1 MWQTRALELNNQ
13 AYWQWEK
20 ACELVEYAA
29 AHDFNTVIVG
39 QVDLFDKLVSPK
51 GYTPHQYN
59 DRLSSQQRA
68 RCVYLNRLGKLCQQK
83 GLRFYL
89 QAKEVNFPTDLLLAH
104 PHLHLFEPDHG
115 VRFDVD
121 FWCGYLSEK
130 VSLVC
135 QRIPA
140 LSGLLVAISN
150 TDGLLPVSRPNWEL
164 SAENHGSL
172 PARDERSFAL
182 YSRCFNAL
190 SRAMQKENRHLVL
203 RVFPAGNHDLSNVL
217 EAIHPLPESVSVSIK
232 LTPER
237 FWPSFPNNPAL
248 LAVQEREV
256 WVDIDLVG
264 EEVGWGIFPFPR
276 IDELQ
281 GRLLWCRSNPAIRG
295 AVCKTSWEGVDNH
308 WIIGT
313 LSECNLLACSRMLA
327 SDGVSYSLAQL
338 LEYWLDESYGWHPA
352 PEVLDELTSLLEQ
365 GGQVLYQAIYVCDHV
380 FHRHSQVPESYGQ
393 AVWSLYGQLNRN
405 HWLPGSDRAITL
417 SASDV
422 EASATCLSRIAKE
435 KDDACGAAI
444 TLCEQALHFARRA
457 GLPYALQQRWL
468 EEWQGLALYCHLFLY
483 AQKAFFTLHFAREV
497 ENSWSM
503 REICQT
509 NIQELY
515 RSASEMED
523 YCQKHANAS
532 PGLHV
537 LFDPSRV
544 RALADSLSFEL
555 NALKG

>member
-1 MWQTRALELNNQ
+1 MWQMRALELNNQ
-13 AYWQWEK
+13 AYWNWEK
-20 ACELVEYAA
+20 ACELVDYAV

-51 GYTPHQYN
+51 GYTPHHYN

-68 RCVYLNRLGKLCQQK
+68 RCVYLNRLGLLCQQK

-89 QAKEVNFPTDLLLAH
+89 QAKEFNFPTDLLLAH
-104 PHLHLFEPDHG
+104 PHLFEAGQG

-121 FWCGYLSEK
+121 FWCAYLSEK
-130 VSLVC
+130 VSLIC
-135 QRIPA
+135 QRIPS
-140 LSGLLVAISN
+140 LNGLLVAISN
-150 TDGLLPVSRPNWEL
+150 TDGLLPISRPNWEL
-164 SAENHGSL
+164 SAQDDESR
-172 PARDERSFAL
+172 AKRDDERSCSL

-190 SRAMQKENRHLVL
+190 SRAMQNEDKHLVL
-203 RVFPAGNHDLSNVL
+203 RVFPAGNHDLGNVL
-217 EAIHPLPESVSVSIK
+217 EAIRPLPESVSVSIK

-248 LAVQEREV
+248 LAVREREV
-256 WVDIDLVG
+256 WAEIDLVG

-313 LSECNLLACSRMLA
+313 LSECNLVACSQMLM
-327 SDGVSYSLAQL
+327 SDGAHQTQAQL
-338 LEYWLDESYGWHPA
+338 LTHWLDECYGWRP
-352 PEVLDELTSLLEQ
+352 DEQTLGTFQSLLEQ
-365 GGQVLYQAIYVCDHV
+365 AGQVLYQAIYVRDHV

-393 AVWSLYGQLNRN
+393 AVWSLFGQLNRN
-405 HWLPGSDRAITL
+405 HWLPGSERDVFF

-422 EASATCLSRIAKE
+422 EASAASLSRIAKE
-435 KDDACGAAI
+435 KDDAGATSA
-444 TLCEQALHFARRA
+444 TLREEALRFAETA
-457 GLPYALQQRWL
+457 AFPWALKQRWL
-468 EEWQGLALYCHLFLY
+468 EEWQGLALYCHLFLH
-483 AQKAFFTLHFAREV
+483 AQKAFFTLRFAREV

-503 REICQT
+503 REICQI

-515 RSASEMED
+515 RCASEMED
-523 YCQKHANAS
+523 YCAKHAEAS

-537 LFDPSRV
+537 LFDASRV
-544 RALADSLSFEL
+544 RALADSLGDE
-555 NALKG
+555 LKGLK

>member
-13 AYWQWEK
+13 AYWNWEK
-20 ACELVEYAA
+20 ACELVEYAV
-29 AHDFNTVIVG
+29 AHAFNTVIVG

-68 RCVYLNRLGKLCQQK
+68 RCVYLNRLGLLCQQK

-89 QAKEVNFPTDLLLAH
+89 QAKEFNFPTDLLLAH
-104 PHLHLFEPDHG
+104 PHLFEPGHG

-121 FWCGYLSEK
+121 FWSGYLAEK
-130 VSLVC
+130 VSLIC

-140 LSGLLVAISN
+140 LHGLLVAISN

-164 SAENHGSL
+164 SAEAPQH
-172 PARDERSFAL
+172 DERSLAL

-190 SRAMQKENRHLVL
+190 SRAMLHENKHLVL
-203 RVFPAGNHDLSNVL
+203 RVFPAGNHDVANVL
-217 EAIHPLPESVSVSIK
+217 DAIHPLPESVSVSIK

-256 WVDIDLVG
+256 WAEIDLVG
-264 EEVGWGIFPFPR
+264 EEVGWGVFPFPR

-295 AVCKTSWEGVDNH
+295 AVCKASWEGVDNH

-313 LSECNLLACSRMLA
+313 LSECNLVACSRMLA
-327 SDGVSYSLAQL
+327 SDDTHQTQAQL
-338 LEYWLDESYGWHPA
+338 LTHWLDERYGWRPDA
-352 PEVLDELTSLLEQ
+352 QTFETFQALLERA
-365 GGQVLYQAIYVCDHV
+365 GQVLYQAIYVRDHV

-393 AVWSLYGQLNRN
+393 AVWSLFGQLNRN
-405 HWLPGSDRAITL
+405 HWLPGSEREVFF
-417 SASDV
+417 SAHDV
-422 EASATCLSRIAKE
+422 EASASSLSRIAKE
-435 KDDACGAAI
+435 KDDAGAASAE
-444 TLCEQALHFARRA
+444 LREQALRFADTA
-457 GLPYALQQRWL
+457 AFPWALKQRWL
-468 EEWQGLALYCHLFLY
+468 EEWQGFSLYCLLFLH
-483 AQKAFFTLHFAREV
+483 AQKAFFTLRFAREV

-503 REICQT
+503 REICQI

-515 RSASEMED
+515 RSAAEMDD
-523 YCQKHANAS
+523 YCAKHADAS

-537 LFDPSRV
+537 LFDASRV
-544 RALADSLSFEL
+544 RALADSLGEE
-555 NALKG
+555 LKGLK

>member
-13 AYWQWEK
+13 AYWNWEK
-20 ACELVEYAA
+20 ACELVEYAV
-29 AHDFNTVIVG
+29 AHAFNTVIVG

-68 RCVYLNRLGKLCQQK
+68 RCVYLNRLGLLCQQK

-89 QAKEVNFPTDLLLAH
+89 QAKEFNFPTDLLLAH
-104 PHLHLFEPDHG
+104 PHLFEPGHG

-121 FWCGYLSEK
+121 FWSGYLAEK
-130 VSLVC
+130 VSLIC

-140 LSGLLVAISN
+140 LHGLLVAISN

-164 SAENHGSL
+164 SAEAPQH
-172 PARDERSFAL
+172 DERSLAL

-190 SRAMQKENRHLVL
+190 SRAMQHENKHLVL
-203 RVFPAGNHDLSNVL
+203 RVFPAGNHDVANVL
-217 EAIHPLPESVSVSIK
+217 DAIHPLPESVSVSIK

-256 WVDIDLVG
+256 WAEIDLVG
-264 EEVGWGIFPFPR
+264 EEVGWGVFPFPR

-281 GRLLWCRSNPAIRG
+281 GRLLWCRGNTSING

-313 LSECNLLACSRMLA
+313 LSECNLVACS
-327 SDGVSYSLAQL
+327 QL
-338 LEYWLDESYGWHPA
+338 LAREDEHLTRAALLTHWLDERYGWRPDTQTFETFQA
-352 PEVLDELTSLLEQ
+352 LLERA
-365 GGQVLYQAIYVCDHV
+365 GQVLYQAIYVRDHV

-393 AVWSLYGQLNRN
+393 AVWSLFGQLNRN
-405 HWLPGSDRAITL
+405 HWLPGSEREVFF
-417 SASDV
+417 SAHDV
-422 EASATCLSRIAKE
+422 EASASSLSRIAKE
-435 KDDACGAAI
+435 KDDAGAASAE
-444 TLCEQALHFARRA
+444 LREQALRFADTA
-457 GLPYALQQRWL
+457 AFPWALKQRWL
-468 EEWQGLALYCHLFLY
+468 EEWQGFSLYCLLFLH
-483 AQKAFFTLHFAREV
+483 AQKAFFTLRFAREV

-503 REICQT
+503 REICQI

-515 RSASEMED
+515 RSAAEMDD
-523 YCQKHANAS
+523 YCAKHADAS

-537 LFDPSRV
+537 LFDASRV
-544 RALADSLSFEL
+544 RALADSLGEE
-555 NALKG
+555 LKGLK

>member
-13 AYWQWEK
+13 AFWSWEK
-20 ACELVEYAA
+20 ACELIEYAV
-29 AHDFNTVIVG
+29 AHEFNTVIVG

-51 GYTPHQYN
+51 GYTPHHYN

-68 RCVYLNRLGKLCQQK
+68 RCVYLNRLGLLCQRK

-89 QAKEVNFPTDLLLAH
+89 QAKEFSFPTDLLLAH
-104 PHLHLFEPDHG
+104 PHLFDAVRG

-121 FWCGYLSEK
+121 FWCGYLADK
-130 VSLVC
+130 VALIC

-140 LSGLLVAISN
+140 LSGLLIAISN

-164 SAENHGSL
+164 SAQESD
-172 PARDERSFAL
+172 PMSDARSMLL

-190 SRAMQKENRHLVL
+190 AWAMQSKNKHLVL
-203 RVFPAGNHDLSNVL
+203 RVFPAGNHDLDNVL
-217 EAIHPLPESVSVSIK
+217 AAIRPLPESVSVSIK

-237 FWPSFPNNPAL
+237 FWPSFPNHPAL
-248 LAVQEREV
+248 LAVREREV

-276 IDELQ
+276 INELQ

-295 AVCKTSWEGVDNH
+295 VVCKTSWEGVDNH

-313 LSECNLLACSRMLA
+313 LSECNLVACSRML
-327 SDGVSYSLAQL
+327 VSEGSPYTELQL
-338 LEYWLDESYGWHPA
+338 LMYWLDERYGWR
-352 PEVLDELTSLLEQ
+352 PETEVIAAFAALMEQ
-365 GGQVLYQAIYVCDHV
+365 GGQVLYQAIYVRDHV

-405 HWLPGSDRAITL
+405 HWLPGSERDISFSVADKEN
-417 SASDV
+417 A
-422 EASATCLSRIAKE
+422 AACLSRIARE
-435 KDDACGAAI
+435 KDEACNAAVQL
-444 TLCEQALHFARRA
+444 TEQALRFAETA
-457 GLPYALQQRWL
+457 AFPWALKSRWL
-468 EEWQGLALYCHLFLY
+468 EEWQGFTLYCQLFLH
-483 AQKAFFTLHFAREV
+483 AQKAFFTLRYAREV

-503 REICQT
+503 REISLI

-515 RSASEMED
+515 RCAAEMED
-523 YCQKHANAS
+523 YCARHADAS

-537 LFDPSRV
+537 LFDATRV
-544 RALADSLSFEL
+544 RALADSLIEEL
-555 NALKG
+555 KALK